1 MCINNDYDNH
11 INSNKNCI
19 VDKGAEEGGQDS
31 KLQNIHNKY
40 RQYNRIKTT
49 IDSRN
54 YNNNNNDSSCRYNS
68 IEQKIRKQITK
79 T

>member
-1 MCINNDYDNH
+1 MCINNDDNH

-19 VDKGAEEGGQDS
+19 VDKGAEEEGGQDS

-49 IDSRN
+49 IDNRN

-68 IEQKIRKQITK
+68 I
-79 T
+79 